1 MTFQAWKMVLLTL
14 ILMHLWIYELSY
26 IWITSDNLM
35 KSEAYKDHKEMQ
47 RKCLESKTKC
57 KKLVNML

>member
-1 MTFQAWKMVLLTL
+1 MVLLTL